1 MDIDDASALIGEER
15 PAGWIQY
22 RDGSWAPVW
31 PDGQVGPPFTIP
43 ELIQLATETTD
54 ITVAPNF

>member
-22 RDGSWAPVW
+22 HDGSWAPVW

-43 ELIQLATETTD
+43 ELIQLATETRHR
-54 ITVAPNF
+54 A